1 MNPNI
6 TPDNIYTAT
15 RLHHRLK
22 NSHCYCGKT
31 NSRVGSNASNRINA
45 LTVKTG
51 TTEAVFGK
59 HSKVRSLRKLKNM
72 VRTQSGERRAASR
85 GYRWCS

>member
-6 TPDNIYTAT
+6 TPDNLHTAT
-15 RLHHRLK
+15 RLYHRFK
-22 NSHCYCGKT
+22 NSHCCCGKT
-31 NSRVGSNASNRINA
+31 NSRDGSNISNRINA

-59 HSKVRSLRKLKNM
+59 HSKLRSLRKLKNM

-85 GYRWCS
+85 GCRW